1 MGTLYERKISES
13 MSGGGDLTCGAKK
26 DCPKDSAFE
35 QSRPGLAPRNVYM
48 IIIANSRQNASPNP
62 DKRGGISPMSWAMI
76 LTYIGAAG
84 LVHQLFRL
92 IDWIERR
99 EDGRTEKLLG
109 RDSR

>member
-1 MGTLYERKISES
+1 MKR
-13 MSGGGDLTCGAKK
+13 AKK
-26 DCPKDSAFE
+26 DRSKAATFE
-35 QSRPGLAPRNVYM
+35 QSCPGLAPRTVSK
-48 IIIANSRQNASPNP
+48 IIISNSRQNASPNL
-62 DKRGGISPMSWAMI
+62 DEGGGAPMSWAML

>member
-1 MGTLYERKISES
+1 MNR
-13 MSGGGDLTCGAKK
+13 AKK
-26 DCPKDSAFE
+26 DRPKAGTFE
-35 QSRPGLAPRNVYM
+35 QSRPGLAPRTSHK
-48 IIIANSRQNASPNP
+48 IIISNSRQNASPNP
-62 DKRGGISPMSWAMI
+62 DKRGGIFPVSWAMV

>member
-1 MGTLYERKISES
+1 MKR
-13 MSGGGDLTCGAKK
+13 AKK
-26 DCPKDSAFE
+26 DRPKVAAFE
-35 QSRPGLAPRNVYM
+35 QSRPGLAPRTVRMN
-48 IIIANSRQNASPNP
+48 IISNSRQNASPNL
-62 DKRGGISPMSWAMI
+62 DGEGGALPMSWAMI

-99 EDGRTEKLLG
+99 EDGRTKELLG

>member
-1 MGTLYERKISES
+1 MRR
-13 MSGGGDLTCGAKK
+13 AKK
-26 DCPKDSAFE
+26 DRPKAGTFE
-35 QSRPGLAPRNVYM
+35 QSRPGLAPRTIYM
-48 IIIANSRQNASPNP
+48 NIISNSRQKASPNL
-62 DKRGGISPMSWAMI
+62 DGGGGALPMSWAMF

-99 EDGRTEKLLG
+99 EDGRTKELLG